1 MAHYNFVTVSQYVCS
16 ITACFTVL
24 GIGATSIILLNSL
37 LPPDS
42 ACWPLLQI
50 GRNGENAFR
59 LIKMLSQMAP
69 RSEFS
74 TDNSIKIVTWRGELK
89 DLDKVCWRY
98 AKEKGI
104 DEFKILSKSSV

>member
-1 MAHYNFVTVSQYVCS
+1 
-16 ITACFTVL
+16 
-24 GIGATSIILLNSL
+24 
-37 LPPDS
+37 
-42 ACWPLLQI
+42 
-50 GRNGENAFR
+50 
-59 LIKMLSQMAP
+59 MLSQMAP